1 MDQFLATAR
10 ERLIR
15 NRDELLRRRG
25 DHREGEVAL
34 LEEREIDPS
43 DGAAAEG
50 GAIPLDSLNESE
62 QSQVAE
68 IDAALARLE
77 AGRYGRCEDCDER
90 LEPARLEVMPS
101 ARRCF
106 ACETA
111 HEKERRRALMV

>member
-15 NRDELLRRRG
+15 TRDDLLHRRG
-25 DHREGEVAL
+25 DHREGESAL
-34 LEEREIDPS
+34 LGEREIDPV
-43 DGAAAEG
+43 DGASAEG
-50 GAIPLDSLNESE
+50 TAIPLDSLNESE
-62 QSQVAE
+62 QDQVAE
-68 IDAALARLE
+68 IDAALARIE
-77 AGRYGRCEDCDER
+77 DGRYGRCEDCDER
-90 LEPARLEVMPS
+90 VEPARLEVMPS

>member
-15 NRDELLRRRG
+15 NRDDLLRRRG
-25 DHREGEVAL
+25 DHREGESAL
-34 LEEREIDPS
+34 LEEREIDPG
-43 DGAAAEG
+43 DVAAAEG

-62 QSQVAE
+62 QGQVVE
-68 IDAALARLE
+68 IEAALARIDD
-77 AGRYGRCEDCDER
+77 GSYGRCEDCEER
-90 LEPARLEVMPS
+90 LEQARLDVMPS